1 MSLRWGTDLAST
13 VLYVSMCVDW
23 LWHLE
28 FNLLVAVSGA
38 YVTLFAITGAS
49 LLLFHT

>member
-1 MSLRWGTDLAST
+1 MAST

-23 LWHLE
+23 LWHLG

-38 YVTLFAITGAS
+38 YVALFALSGAS